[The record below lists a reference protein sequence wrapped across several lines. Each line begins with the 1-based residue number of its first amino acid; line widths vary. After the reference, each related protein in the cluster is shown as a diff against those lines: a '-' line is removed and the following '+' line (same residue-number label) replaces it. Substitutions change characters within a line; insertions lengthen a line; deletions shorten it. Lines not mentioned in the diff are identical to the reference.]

1 VGLAAVLVPGEIIAG
16 VPPPLASPEQAH
28 LLLRPGS
35 HASLRSLAERG
46 MPARRA
52 IAPTATVRG
61 RQRADI
67 GDLAEERVLDPLD
80 HQLGD
85 AVTTP
90 QHDRLTQVVVDQT
103 DLDLAAIARVDRA
116 RRVYHGKD
124 R

>member
-1 VGLAAVLVPGEIIAG
+1 
-16 VPPPLASPEQAH
+16 
-28 LLLRPGS
+28 
-35 HASLRSLAERG
+35 
-46 MPARRA
+46 
-52 IAPTATVRG
+52 G

-116 RRVYHGKD
+116 RRVYHGKTRARGQTGSWMHEPGEALGQRD
-124 R
+124 RDPGTDDGPLTRSDHHVRRGHQ